1 MWIINDFAK
10 LEKIREDAKDAE
22 ILNTFFSNLV
32 KNLKIPVFEEVNLF
46 AEKAFYGLT
55 IHGLQLY

>member
-1 MWIINDFAK
+1 MIFF
-10 LEKIREDAKDAE
+10 REDAKDAE

-32 KNLKIPVFEEVNLF
+32 KILKIPVFEEVNLF
-46 AEKAFYGLT
+46 AEKALYGLM

>member
-1 MWIINDFAK
+1 MIFF
-10 LEKIREDAKDAE
+10 REDAKDAE

-32 KNLKIPVFEEVNLF
+32 KILKIPVFEEVNLF
-46 AEKAFYGLT
+46 AEKALYGLT